1 MNLKT
6 PQFWYKKKGILSLIL
21 MPVAFLY
28 QQIHAL
34 LQRTKSPTS
43 VSVPVICVGNA
54 VAGGSG
60 KTPTVIALTTLIK
73 KHTLAQNPYIIS
85 RGYGRNTDVI
95 TLVTEDTNDFNV
107 TGDEAPLLT
116 AAAPVVLSANR
127 LDAAQY
133 AIDQGADLIIMDDGF
148 FNKDLHQNIKMLVV
162 DRQMD
167 FGNGRTLPAGP
178 LREPLSKILPR
189 TDGVI
194 TIGPKFTA
202 NLPVFETEIK
212 PLVQSDPNKTYIG
225 FVGIGFPDK
234 FKNTLIDEN
243 YNLVGWHAF
252 PDHYA
257 YSQNDLDQLIA
268 EANDKDAVLITTE
281 KDHARIPDG
290 SKDKV
295 QTLPISLVINDEE
308 DILSF
313 LKERLS

>member
-6 PQFWYKKKGILSLIL
+6 PQFWYKKKSIISLIL
-21 MPVAFLY
+21 LPIAFLY
-28 QQIHAL
+28 QQIHGL

-60 KTPTVIALTTLIK
+60 KTPTVIALTSIIK
-73 KHTLAQNPYIIS
+73 KHALAQNPYILS
-85 RGYGRNTDVI
+85 RGYGRNTGAV
-95 TLVTEDTNDFNV
+95 TLVTDNTGEVDI
-107 TGDEAPLLT
+107 TGDEAPLLA
-116 AAAPVVLSANR
+116 AAAPVVLSSNR
-127 LDAAQY
+127 LDGARY
-133 AIDQGADLIIMDDGF
+133 AIDQGADLLIMDDGF
-148 FNKDLHQNIKMLVV
+148 FNKDLYQDIKMLVV

-189 TDGVI
+189 TNCVM
-194 TIGPKFTA
+194 TIGQKFAA

-225 FVGIGFPDK
+225 FAGIGFPDK

-252 PDHYA
+252 PDHYT

-281 KDHARIPDG
+281 KDHARIPNDL
-290 SKDKV
+290 KNKV
-295 QTLPISLVINDEE
+295 QTLPISLIIKDE
-308 DILSF
+308 DTLLSF